1 MEKQL
6 AQVKSTL
13 LEMGGGV
20 EKALGLLADSIGTR
34 NPEVH
39 KEVRLIENNINACH
53 KEVDLLCLQV
63 LAMQSPR
70 AKDLRFILSCIKI
83 NTDLERMGDQCVN
96 ISHTSQDYVEGSALA
111 EVKTVLEM
119 ARKVR
124 SMLRRSLD
132 CFVSNQLADAQE
144 ILTLDDEID
153 GYKNRI
159 FQQMIQVMK
168 TDSSKVT
175 EAVDLILIAR
185 NLERIADHCTNI
197 AEDVIFSLT
206 GDDVRHGGSSA

>member
-6 AQVKSTL
+6 SQVKSTL

-20 EKALGLLADSIGTR
+20 EKALGLLADAFGT
-34 NPEVH
+34 NDQKVYD
-39 KEVRLIENNINACH
+39 EVRTIENGINALH
-53 KEVDLLCLQV
+53 KEVDLLCLQI

-96 ISHTSQDYVEGSALA
+96 ISHTSKDYTTRTSLA
-111 EVKTVLEM
+111 EIKSVLTM
-119 ARKVR
+119 AKKVR

-132 CFVSNQLADAQE
+132 CFVSNQLNDAQE

-153 GYKNRI
+153 AFKNQI
-159 FQQMIQVMK
+159 FQEMIQVMK
-168 TDSSKVT
+168 TNSEKV
-175 EAVDLILIAR
+175 APALDLILIAR

-206 GDDVRHGGSSA
+206 GDDVRHGGTGG

>member
-6 AQVKSTL
+6 SQIKGTL

-20 EKALGLLADSIGTR
+20 EKALGLLADAFGTR
-34 NPEVH
+34 DQKVH
-39 KEVRLIENNINACH
+39 DEVRVIENNINALH
-53 KEVDLLCLQV
+53 KEVDLLCLQF

-70 AKDLRFILSCIKI
+70 ARDLRFVMSCIKI

-96 ISHTSQDYVEGSALA
+96 ISFTSQDFLEGTGST
-111 EVKTVLEM
+111 EMKSILEM
-119 ARKVR
+119 AKKVR

-132 CFVSNQLADAQE
+132 CFVSNQLEDAQE

-153 GYKNRI
+153 AYKNRI
-159 FQQMIQVMK
+159 FKEMIEVMQ
-168 TDSSKVT
+168 TNSNKVM
-175 EAVDLILIAR
+175 EALDLILIAR

-206 GDDVRHGGSSA
+206 GDDVRHGGTGA

>member
-20 EKALGLLADSIGTR
+20 EKALGLLADSFRTK
-34 NPEVH
+34 NKDVY
-39 KEVRLIENNINACH
+39 KEVRSIENVINTRH

-83 NTDLERMGDQCVN
+83 NTDLERMGDQCMN
-96 ISHTSQDYVEGSALA
+96 IAHTSQDYAEGTGLN
-111 EVKTVLEM
+111 ELTIVLDM
-119 ARKVR
+119 AKKVR

-132 CFVSNQLADAQE
+132 CFVSNQLEDAQQ

-153 GYKNRI
+153 DYKNRV
-159 FQQMIQVMK
+159 FQEMIRVMQ
-168 TDSSKVT
+168 SNSNKVV
-175 EAVDLILIAR
+175 EAIDLILIAR

-206 GDDVRHGGSSA
+206 GDDVRHGGPGA